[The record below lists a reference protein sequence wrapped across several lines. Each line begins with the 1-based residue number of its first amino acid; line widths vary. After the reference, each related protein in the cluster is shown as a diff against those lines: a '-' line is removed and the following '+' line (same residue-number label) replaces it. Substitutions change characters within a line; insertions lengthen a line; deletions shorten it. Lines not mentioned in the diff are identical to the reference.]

1 MLFLGQITL
10 RKGVGPLFTAL
21 ERLAEAPVNT
31 TFVGPVQVD
40 VPAAI
45 ASHPSVRFTGPV
57 PRDAVAAAYAQAD
70 VMLFPTLS
78 DGFGLTQLEAL
89 AAGLPVIASRHC
101 GAVVEDGV
109 IGLLLDTITPD
120 TIATAIGRLLAEPRV
135 LARMAAAAPAAAA
148 RFGLGQLADRLEA
161 L

>member
-1 MLFLGQITL
+1 M
-10 RKGVGPLFTAL
+10 PS
-21 ERLAEAPVNT
+21 
-31 TFVGPVQVD
+31 
-40 VPAAI
+40 AI
-45 ASHPSVRFTGPV
+45 KANPSVRFTGPV
-57 PRDAVAAAYAQAD
+57 PRDAVASAYAEAD

-109 IGLLLDTITPD
+109 TGLILDPVTPE
-120 TIATAIGRLLAEPRV
+120 TIAAAVERLLADPCA
-135 LARMAAAAPAAAA
+135 LARMAVAAPTAAA
-148 RFGLGQLADRLEA
+148 RFGIDQLADRLEA